1 MNRRKQENPET
12 GELSIKKI
20 QQDNQ
25 KFIKASKDNNLDI
38 VKSLVKEGRA
48 NVDAVDND
56 GYTALIWAADLGK
69 TEIVKILKS
78 VIQADILAK
87 DACSIITNDDNIIDD
102 VFMSRYKNMM
112 IKKGF
117 DANLADYL
125 NNIQSNNSLS
135 DNQKSTITKFS
146 NENEE
151 LFNIM
156 CGSMILP

>member
-56 GYTALIWAADLGK
+56 GYTALIWAAQQGH
-69 TEIVKILKS
+69 TEIVK
-78 VIQADILAK
+78 
-87 DACSIITNDDNIIDD
+87 
-102 VFMSRYKNMM
+102 Y
-112 IKKGF
+112 
-117 DANLADYL
+117 
-125 NNIQSNNSLS
+125 
-135 DNQKSTITKFS
+135 
-146 NENEE
+146 
-151 LFNIM
+151 
-156 CGSMILP
+156 